1 MKKSMKG
8 AVIFSAAVAMLVG
21 SISVYAEGNSTT
33 ITVNVEDKSTYELV
47 IPAATTVSDYGWTE
61 LASNLKVKGKLS
73 AHKVVDVTFSS
84 ANEYNFVNAD
94 KTKSMAYSL
103 KQTSDGSAVEKISFA
118 TADVTETGGDG
129 KTLGVYVTQDA
140 WNAVP
145 GGTYTDVVT
154 FTAEL
159 NDVTN

>member
-1 MKKSMKG
+1 MKNRMRG
-8 AVIFSAAVAMLVG
+8 AITLTAVVAMMAS
-21 SISVYAEGNSTT
+21 SISVYAAGNSTT
-33 ITVNVEDKSTYELV
+33 ITVNVLDSSTYELV

-61 LASNLKVKGKLS
+61 LASPIKVKGRLTTN
-73 AHKVVDVTFSS
+73 KVVDVTFSS
-84 ANEYNFVNAD
+84 ANEYKFVNED
-94 KTKSMAYSL
+94 KTKSMAYTL
-103 KQTSDGSAVEKISFA
+103 QQTSDGAAVEKITFSP
-118 TADVTETGGDG
+118 ADVTATGGEG

-154 FTAEL
+154 FTAAM